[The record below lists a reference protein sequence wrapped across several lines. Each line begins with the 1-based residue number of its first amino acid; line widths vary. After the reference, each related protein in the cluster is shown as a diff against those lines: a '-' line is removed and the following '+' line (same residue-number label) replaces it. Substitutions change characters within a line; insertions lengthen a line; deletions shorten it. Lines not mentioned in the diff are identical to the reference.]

1 MKRKTKIKLILSF
14 IVIITIFNLFIYI
27 TDKAISPAIIAV
39 ASAEIRSKSM
49 EIIYTSIINEYS
61 KQFNY
66 NDIIHV
72 EKDGEGNIT
81 LLKADTLKLNKIAC
95 DVALDSQKQL
105 KLIGNTGVKL
115 PLGYVLQNNFLA
127 KFGPKITVFMNP
139 IGYIETK
146 YESEFESAG
155 INQTRHRIYVKV
167 QAKLRVVVPLKKEDI
182 DVACEVPISETII
195 VGKIPNTSINMG
207 LEGAGFKLNSR

>member
-1 MKRKTKIKLILSF
+1 M
-14 IVIITIFNLFIYI
+14 
-27 TDKAISPAIIAV
+27 IAV
-39 ASAEIRSKSM
+39 ANAEIRSKSM

-105 KLIGNTGVKL
+105 KLLGNTGIKL
-115 PLGYVLQNNFLA
+115 PLGYILQNNLLA
-127 KFGPKITVFMNP
+127 KFGPRITVFMNP

-146 YESEFESAG
+146 YDSEFESAG

-167 QAKLRVVVPLKKEDI
+167 QAKLRVVIPFKKEDI
-182 DVACEVPISETII
+182 DVVSEVPISETII

-207 LEGAGFKLNSR
+207 LDGAGFKLISR

>member
-14 IVIITIFNLFIYI
+14 IAVITIFNLFIYI
-27 TDKAISPAIIAV
+27 VDKAISPAIIAV
-39 ASAEIRSKSM
+39 ANAEIRSKSM

-105 KLIGNTGVKL
+105 KLLGNTGVKL
-115 PLGYVLQNNFLA
+115 PLGYILQNNLLA

-155 INQTRHRIYVKV
+155 INQTRHKIYVKV
-167 QAKLRVVVPLKKEDI
+167 QAKLRVVIPLKKEDI
-182 DVACEVPISETII
+182 DVVSEVPISETII

-207 LEGAGFKLNSR
+207 LDGAGFKLNSR

>member
-1 MKRKTKIKLILSF
+1 
-14 IVIITIFNLFIYI
+14 
-27 TDKAISPAIIAV
+27 
-39 ASAEIRSKSM
+39 M
-49 EIIYTSIINEYS
+49 EIIYSSIINEYS

-66 NDIIHV
+66 DDIIHV
-72 EKDGEGNIT
+72 EKDREGNIT

-105 KLIGNTGVKL
+105 KLLGNNGVKL
-115 PLGYVLQNNFLA
+115 PLGYILQNNLLA
-127 KFGPKITVFMNP
+127 QLGPKITVYMNP

-155 INQTRHRIYVKV
+155 INQTRHKIYVQV
-167 QAKLRVVVPLKKEDI
+167 QAKLRIVIPLKKEDI
-182 DVACEVPISETII
+182 EVMSEVPISETII
-195 VGKIPNTSINMG
+195 VGKIPATSINMG